1 MIRFLILSSRIHVCD
16 LPDRFEKLKSDYAGT
31 PNVVPMKDG
40 HAVARSSDFIV
51 YSVEAEYIDR
61 VVAEYGPSTKV
72 HAVVAGQTSVKAPE
86 RLAFEKHLPSDVHI
100 VSCHSL
106 HGPSVSP
113 VGQPLVG
120 DFPSTDF
127 DEALALVESILS
139 CLRSRFVYLTYEEHD
154 SVTANTQA
162 VTHAAFL
169 RRVFYLDFQ
178 CIDD

>member
-1 MIRFLILSSRIHVCD
+1 MSSLS
-16 LPDRFEKLKSDYAGT
+16 LPSDT

-61 VVAEYGPSTKV
+61 VVAEYGPCKSVNFSRYLTNPIQATKV

-86 RLAFEKHLPSDVHI
+86 KVAFEKHLPSDVHI

-113 VGQPLVG
+113 VGQPLVS
-120 DFPSTDF
+120 DFPTSLFGAHPQSDLGF
-127 DEALALVESILS
+127 
-139 CLRSRFVYLTYEEHD
+139 
-154 SVTANTQA
+154 NQA
-162 VTHAAFL
+162 SGNG
-169 RRVFYLDFQ
+169 
-178 CIDD
+178 